1 MKDYREPEG
10 LSDSVLLERLL
21 EHEEQL
27 TEAELH
33 AFTDMLFALPHSRRK
48 LSSKQREWAEGVYK
62 RNDLQAHYV
71 ANIASATKVRSAAP
85 HPFDRVIANRPLK
98 PPGR

>member
-1 MKDYREPEG
+1 MKDHRDPEG
-10 LSDSVLLERLL
+10 LADSVLLERLL

-27 TEAELH
+27 TEDELR

-62 RNDLQAHYV
+62 RNDLQAHYA
-71 ANIASATKVRSAAP
+71 ANLASKSKVRAAAP
-85 HPFDRVIANRPLK
+85 HPLDRVLSNRPLK